1 MITPPYIILSDK
13 HSKAYMCNF
22 IPWKD
27 RITTLEAHFRLLR
40 IDYSSNL
47 RATIEANKIRSCN
60 YKNIIK
66 EPEAHFNLHR
76 CSWKPRNG
84 FHLSLL
90 VQLCTNLKDDGP
102 PKFPSMTMCKIYLYF
117 IESTFIFRNHS
128 NKILLNTQRYGSE
141 LPPYDY
147 DYDER
152 SILVTSE
159 WQMHKEIILWKG
171 SWEMKD

>member
-1 MITPPYIILSDK
+1 MITPPHIILSDK

-22 IPWKD
+22 IPRKD

-47 RATIEANKIRSCN
+47 RAIIEANKIRSCN

-66 EPEAHFNLHR
+66 EPEAHYNLHR

-90 VQLCTNLKDDGP
+90 VQLCTNLKDDDP
-102 PKFPSMTMCKIYLYF
+102 PNFLAWPCVKFTYISLNQPLFFEIIATKFCWIHKDTARSFPPMTMIMMSDKCIK
-117 IESTFIFRNHS
+117 
-128 NKILLNTQRYGSE
+128 K
-141 LPPYDY
+141 
-147 DYDER
+147 
-152 SILVTSE
+152 
-159 WQMHKEIILWKG
+159 
-171 SWEMKD
+171 